1 MASAQ
6 HLTIR
11 EMAQADIPN
20 VQTFI
25 KQTFGDEGDFYLS
38 YYPIVSHI
46 PVVVAEHDKKLVGA
60 AAIRHNSLHPYWVE
74 IIVAVAESYRRQGLG
89 RKLYDAAL
97 QARPLEKHHVGINGC
112 YYQEN
117 YSAEAFLFAMGYQLT
132 LDCHCLE
139 LNIKHFDFIRHLA
152 IPPQMVSHNLS
163 ITSFEELFFAT
174 AKQQEVFDFLVS
186 RYTKEHF
193 WSPPHAKDHPEWQD
207 IVFDRILPELS
218 FALLE
223 GDRVVGAV
231 TAGMINNDTLNIIWG
246 YISRQYA
253 TSEAVALLQ
262 CLYAHQFKAACDRSL
277 DKGEMEID
285 TTDEVSST
293 LLNWLPIYDDKVW
306 RILQKPRTPPN
317 HSGAAV

>member
-6 HLTIR
+6 QLTIR

-46 PVVVAEHDKKLVGA
+46 PLVIAEHDKKLVGA
-60 AAIRHNSLHPYWVE
+60 AAIRHNSLHPHWVE

-97 QARPLEKHHVGINGC
+97 QARPLEKRHIGINGC

-117 YSAEAFLFAMGYQLT
+117 HSAEAFLFAMGYQLT

-139 LNIKHFDFIRHLA
+139 LNIKHFDFSGHLA
-152 IPPQMVSHNLS
+152 IPSQMVSHNLS
-163 ITSFEELFFAT
+163 IASFEELFLAP

-186 RYTKEHF
+186 RYTEEHF
-193 WSPPHAKDHPEWQD
+193 WSPPHPKDHPEWQG

-231 TAGMINNDTLNIIWG
+231 TAGMINNDTLNMIWG
-246 YISRQYA
+246 YISREYA
-253 TSEAVALLQ
+253 TDEAVALLK
-262 CLYAHQFKAACDRSL
+262 CLYAHQFKAARDRSVY
-277 DKGEMEID
+277 KGEMEID
-285 TTDEVSST
+285 TTDGISST

-317 HSGAAV
+317 HSGAAD